1 MKNNKLLYVIS
12 VILLSL
18 FIIGC
23 SNQEKEVVR
32 IGYVPIASNL
42 PLYLAI
48 EEGYFK
54 EANIEIKAIKFESP
68 NQLTDAIF
76 QENIDLISP
85 GGPLGIYA
93 IANFKNPGKIKVY
106 AVLGGSVENPV
117 ANILVPLESN
127 ITLFSDLKGKK
138 LGIWG
143 GTIQWRTIT
152 RELLAQNNLEMD
164 KDVII
169 VELAPGLQVQALA
182 SGQIDA
188 LFALEP
194 MSTIAIEKGVGRIA
208 IKGPLEHFLL
218 KDSYIGG
225 GAIST
230 TFTTSNPDLTEKLIK
245 IMQRAINEINENPDK
260 YRKYLKG
267 YTPLTDD
274 IALKVP
280 IPNFK
285 SCDELNET
293 DIEAIQ
299 KFFDIFTKHKV
310 VDGRIDPRSLLYC

>member
-1 MKNNKLLYVIS
+1 MKSNKLFYITA
-12 VILLSL
+12 VILLSFL
-18 FIIGC
+18 IVSC

-32 IGYVPIASNL
+32 IGYTPIVQGL
-42 PLYLAI
+42 PLYVSI

-54 EANIEIKAIKFESP
+54 EANIEIKTIKFDAP
-68 NQLTDAIF
+68 NQAIDSLLQNELDF
-76 QENIDLISP
+76 SP
-85 GGPLGIYA
+85 PTLALGITGVVD
-93 IANFKNPGKIKVY
+93 FKNPGKLKIY
-106 AVLGGSVENPV
+106 AVPSGTIDNP
-117 ANILVPLESN
+117 AENILVPLDSN
-127 ITLFSDLKGKK
+127 LKSISDLKGKK

-169 VELAPGLQVQALA
+169 IELAPGLQVQALA
-182 SGQIDA
+182 SKQIDA
-188 LFALEP
+188 LLALEP
-194 MSTIAIEKGVGRIA
+194 MSTIA
-208 IKGPLEHFLL
+208 LEQGAGKIMVTAPVERVIVEPF
-218 KDSYIGG
+218 YG
-225 GAIST
+225 GAGIVT
-230 TFTTSNPDLTEKLIK
+230 TKFATEHPELTEKLIK
-245 IMQRAINEINENPDK
+245 IMQRAMKELNENPDK

-267 YTPLTDD
+267 YTPLNED
-274 IALKVP
+274 IASKVP

-285 SCDELNET
+285 SCEELNET